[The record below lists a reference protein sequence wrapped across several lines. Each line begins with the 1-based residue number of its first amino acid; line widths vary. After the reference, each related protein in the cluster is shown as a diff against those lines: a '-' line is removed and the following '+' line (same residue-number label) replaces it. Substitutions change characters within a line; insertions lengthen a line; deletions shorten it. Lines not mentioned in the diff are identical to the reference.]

1 MQITGKLP
9 TSVENV
15 LSCFLYFQQMS
26 NGKIGIHTQG
36 DAYDHLTDFT

>member
-26 NGKIGIHTQG
+26 NGKIGIHTQR

>member
-1 MQITGKLP
+1 MQTTGKLP
-9 TSVENV
+9 TTVENV

-26 NGKIGIHTQG
+26 NGKIGIHTQR